1 VAIFIRLQMLII
13 NVFYVILIVKLV
25 KAHKLIVL
33 PVKVVNFYL
42 IGIVKIHAKVNNNII
57 KIFK

>member
-1 VAIFIRLQMLII
+1 VAIINSPQVLSLIVV
-13 NVFYVILIVKLV
+13 NVVLIVKLV

-33 PVKVVNFYL
+33 PVKVINFYL
-42 IGIVKIHAKVNNNII
+42 IGIVKIHAKVNNNLI